1 VRPLDAQVIIA
12 GAGPA
17 GSIAAFRLSE
27 AGVPVLIL
35 EKKQFTQYGLKKELK
50 TGMSIV
56 NDTIN
61 ILLEKEFIKK
71 QDNQYS
77 LSDEKGL
84 LELIAFL
91 KPINKNI
98 LLKINTSLT
107 KKDLISR
114 LPKET
119 IFCLD
124 TALNQYT
131 NYYES
136 NRICIYA
143 TNKTLTKIKKS
154 FFSPGKTTELVIFQ
168 AKPELTK
175 KEIISSKE
183 FNYTNATRTIIDLY
197 CDNKAFLADKII
209 GKVK

>member
-1 VRPLDAQVIIA
+1 MDI
-12 GAGPA
+12 
-17 GSIAAFRLSE
+17 SINTDRCSFMINLVSKKRFQILE
-27 AGVPVLIL
+27 LIL

-71 QDNQYS
+71 QDNKYI

-91 KPINKNI
+91 KPINKSI

-136 NRICIYA
+136 NRICVYA
-143 TNKTLTKIKKS
+143 TNKTLAKIKSS

-168 AKPELTK
+168 AEPELTK
-175 KEIISSKE
+175 KETISANGI
-183 FNYTNATRTIIDLY
+183 NYTNATRTIIDLY